1 MLAILDFWILLV
13 TSLSVF
19 FDIFVKKIPNWLILF
34 GLAGGLML
42 NGIQGLYHFYD
53 SLLGFVLGVA
63 IFFVPFAMGWVGAG
77 DVKYLGVV
85 GSLLGFQWLPRV
97 LFYSALAGGVL
108 AVVLLVYNRINLNI
122 SNFVSEAWFDF
133 KLAALSLG
141 RILPGSV
148 SARASRGSHV
158 VPLGAA
164 IGAGTVLAYYIDP
177 QGTWA
182 GF

>member
-1 MLAILDFWILLV
+1 
-13 TSLSVF
+13 
-19 FDIFVKKIPNWLILF
+19 
-34 GLAGGLML
+34 ML

-63 IFFVPFAMGWVGAG
+63 ILFVPFAMGWVGAG

-85 GSLLGFQWLPRV
+85 GSLLGFRWLPRV

-108 AVVLLVYNRINLNI
+108 AVVLLVYNRINLTI

-141 RILPGSV
+141 RILPGRV

-164 IGAGTVLAYYIDP
+164 IGAGTVLAYYLDP